1 MSTYISRE
9 YNKLNYSWQYP
20 VLHIEARRCRR
31 HVPSDAVM
39 AEISV
44 FGGYY
49 GGIWH
54 QFLAVA
60 EILLLSA
67 SKQE

>member
-1 MSTYISRE
+1 MV
-9 YNKLNYSWQYP
+9 KQF
-20 VLHIEARRCRR
+20 VQH
-31 HVPSDAVM
+31 SDAVM

-60 EILLLSA
+60 EILLPSA
-67 SKQE
+67 KKMKIINKWKNNNLINVIFSAT